1 MNIYRHN
8 AIIKVF
14 REDGQ
19 PTEQQI
25 IEQAA
30 NQPRLS
36 DFIINLYQGKPFDI
50 SDLVMFDEVNYGYA
64 IWTLT
69 NIYPN
74 ENFYQNILAVQND

>member
-8 AIIKVF
+8 AIVKVF
-14 REDGQ
+14 RSEGN

-25 IEQAA
+25 VAQAA
-30 NQPRLS
+30 EQPRLS
-36 DFIINLYQGKPFDI
+36 NFIISLYEGKPFKINELFD
-50 SDLVMFDEVNYGYA
+50 FDEINYGYA

-74 ENFYQNILAVQND
+74 ENFYQQILAVQND

>member
-14 REDGQ
+14 RQDGN

-25 IEQAA
+25 IDQAVK
-30 NQPRLS
+30 QPRLN

-50 SDLVMFDEVNYGYA
+50 SDLVSFDEVNYGYA
-64 IWTLT
+64 IWVLT

>member
-14 REDGQ
+14 RQDGN

-25 IEQAA
+25 IDQAIKH
-30 NQPRLS
+30 PRLN
-36 DFIINLYQGKPFDI
+36 DFIMNLYQGKPFDI
-50 SDLVMFDEVNYGYA
+50 SNLVSFDEVNYGYA

-74 ENFYQNILAVQND
+74 EIFYQQILAVQND